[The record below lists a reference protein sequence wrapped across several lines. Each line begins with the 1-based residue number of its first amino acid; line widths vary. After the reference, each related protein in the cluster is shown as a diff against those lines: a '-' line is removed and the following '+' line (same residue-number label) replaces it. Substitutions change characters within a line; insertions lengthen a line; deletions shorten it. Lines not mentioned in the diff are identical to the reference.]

1 MKQFE
6 TDRLIIRTV
15 QKKDITQIYE
25 IFSDKDLNTYLPWN
39 PLKSLEDAIEFYEL
53 FYKNTLDHKF
63 AVCLKED
70 NLMIGYI
77 HLSNAKSHDFGYG
90 LLAKHQGK
98 GIITEASQ
106 CIIPYAKDIGLP
118 YITATHDIK
127 NHKSGAVMNRL
138 NMTYQY
144 PYEELWQPKNIKVHF
159 RLYQKALNINNMTP
173 YLEYWEKYPVHYIET
188 ALKKGKE

>member
-39 PLKSLEDAIEFYEL
+39 PLKSLEDAIEFYES
-53 FYKNTLDHKF
+53 FYKNTLDHIF
-63 AVCLKED
+63 AVWLKED

-106 CIIPYAKDIGLP
+106 CIIPYAKDIG
-118 YITATHDIK
+118 
-127 NHKSGAVMNRL
+127 
-138 NMTYQY
+138 
-144 PYEELWQPKNIKVHF
+144 
-159 RLYQKALNINNMTP
+159 
-173 YLEYWEKYPVHYIET
+173 
-188 ALKKGKE
+188 